1 MLGGRESMTWKVT
14 FYDDDH
20 HDGCDGDGWSMV
32 NGQRSLILFSGD
44 IG

>member
-20 HDGCDGDGWSMV
+20 DHDGCDGDSL
-32 NGQRSLILFSGD
+32 NGEN
-44 IG
+44 